1 MGNQRPRGRRETAPN
16 IRGRRSRFSSF
27 GLALDVRL
35 SLGLGGRA
43 TPEPAGHSDCRH
55 ADHTAPQPSGIG
67 GRRIRFEQFAIGVR
81 RRRGD
86 DRSRAGPSFRSGNPT
101 ADVAERLRC
110 AYRAR
115 LFVVNLVAIEA
126 KAGNTQ
132 LHGASVPRVHDASA
146 FGVVGS
152 SITSYA
158 TRSARTVSIGQI
170 RIADPP
176 PQYETRRSIAI
187 ST

>member
-1 MGNQRPRGRRETAPN
+1 M
-16 IRGRRSRFSSF
+16 
-27 GLALDVRL
+27 
-35 SLGLGGRA
+35 
-43 TPEPAGHSDCRH
+43 
-55 ADHTAPQPSGIG
+55 
-67 GRRIRFEQFAIGVR
+67 
-81 RRRGD
+81 
-86 DRSRAGPSFRSGNPT
+86 
-101 ADVAERLRC
+101 
-110 AYRAR
+110 
-115 LFVVNLVAIEA
+115 NLVAIEA

-176 PQYETRRSIAI
+176 PQYETRRSNRDFNVRSLVQGAI
-187 ST
+187 ELRATDILLVDDSSQNTEAALVMPECTISAIP